1 MRPLVLPASTV
12 NTGGAAVASQ
22 ALADITIWLFQNA
35 GWTVPEGIQLA
46 ISIVFT
52 TVATMAACH
61 FTTDTPSPTVAKEA
75 VADAA
80 ADADMD
86 AAEDRA
92 ATKKRNKR

>member
-1 MRPLVLPASTV
+1 MECHTLKPFVLPASTSLALV
-12 NTGGAAVASQ
+12 AGAVASVLVWILKQ
-22 ALADITIWLFQNA
+22 WGSIEVPDYIRDAIIVILTAA
-35 GWTVPEGIQLA
+35 GG
-46 ISIVFT
+46 
-52 TVATMAACH
+52 H
-61 FTTDTPSPTVAKEA
+61 FTVDSPSPIVAKEA